1 MSMSTVLFVGDSI
14 TVGLV
19 GVAQGKTDGSSF
31 RGPASR
37 ALGWTGV
44 GPFTDPN
51 GLRHGGVGGSTTYTF
66 LQGKAQFVTTS
77 ADISPADAKSSWV
90 LTYKPDL
97 VHLML
102 GVNDIISF
110 KESPLDLFNRLHD
123 LAAAAIWQM
132 KSYQSFA
139 RMLVS
144 TVCES
149 LLPDQVIRAHALNA
163 KIKFLREVGSDYSI
177 IGVDSAG
184 PFNAA
189 IATSGVGSYTVDG
202 THPNQRG
209 YDLIAQGLVSSVSS
223 SQGGSGL
230 STGQKVIAGAAVLA
244 GAMALKRWIFQ

>member
-1 MSMSTVLFVGDSI
+1 MTTVLFAGDSI

-44 GPFTDPN
+44 GPFKDPN
-51 GLRHGGVGGSTTYTF
+51 GLLHGGVGGSTTYTF

-77 ADISPADAKSSWV
+77 PDISPVDAKSSWV

-110 KESPLDLFNRLHD
+110 PKESPLDLFNRLHD
-123 LAAAAIWQM
+123 LAAGAVWQM
-132 KSYQSFA
+132 KDYLPFS
-139 RMLVS
+139 RVLVS

-149 LLPDQVIRAHALNA
+149 LFPEQVIRAHALNA
-163 KIKFLREVGSDYSI
+163 KILSLREVGSDYSI

-189 IATSGVGSYTVDG
+189 IAASGVSPYTVDG

-223 SQGGSGL
+223 SQGSSGL

-244 GAMALKRWIFQ
+244 GAMALKKWIFS